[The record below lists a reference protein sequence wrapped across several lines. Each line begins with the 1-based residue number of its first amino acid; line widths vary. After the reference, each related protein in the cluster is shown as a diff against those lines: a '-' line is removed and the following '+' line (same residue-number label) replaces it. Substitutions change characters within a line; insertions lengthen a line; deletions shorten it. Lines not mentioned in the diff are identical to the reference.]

1 MAKTTPQSAATRRSP
16 GLRPRDLEEIPMS
29 IASGTAG
36 VLERRCAEH
45 GLKMTG
51 QRRTIIRALSQAADH
66 PDAEEL
72 HRRALQLDPGI
83 SIATVYRTVRLFE
96 NSGILLR
103 RDFGTGRARY
113 ESTENGAH
121 HHLIDIET
129 GKVSE
134 FRDAELDR
142 QVQALAERQGFE
154 VASFRLEVFGTR
166 LRDTSAPGLPA
177 QHGRKRPRMR

>member
-1 MAKTTPQSAATRRSP
+1 MARTTPPSAVT
-16 GLRPRDLEEIPMS
+16 RPRPKPPAPVALQTVDI
-29 IASGTAG
+29 
-36 VLERRCAEH
+36 LERRCLEH

-72 HRRALQLDPGI
+72 YRRAALLDPHI

-96 NSGILLR
+96 SSGILLR
-103 RDFGTGRARY
+103 RDFGNGRARY
-113 ESTENGAH
+113 ESSESGSH

-129 GKVSE
+129 GKVAE

-142 QVQALAERQGFE
+142 QVRALAERQGFD
-154 VASFRLEVFGTR
+154 VVSVRLEVFCTR
-166 LRDTSAPGLPA
+166 AQDAAAPTLRARQDLKEADPG
-177 QHGRKRPRMR
+177 